1 MTHFQALYG
10 QLPPLIPT
18 YTNNTTAV
26 HEVDLALQTRD
37 ELLQQLK
44 HNLQLSINRMKQYA
58 DNHRRDLEFAVRD
71 QVLLKLHPC
80 RHQSV
85 FKRAHKKLAS
95 RYYGPFIILEKMGFV
110 AYKLQLPD
118 SVKIHL
124 VFDISLLKPY
134 IGMPLDA
141 P

>member
-10 QLPPLIPT
+10 HLPPLIPT

-71 QVLLKLHPC
+71 QVLLKLHPY
-80 RHQSV
+80 RYQSV

-95 RYYGPFIILEKMGFV
+95 RYYRPFIILEKMGFV